1 MQITLIMLAGTEIYD
16 VILILFEFVY
26 MYANIDVLITS
37 PSIIAIAIIAI
48 MKCFIDN
55 VIDRRRA

>member
-1 MQITLIMLAGTEIYD
+1 MLAGTEIYD